1 MTVSGRHETEL
12 FASLSFQPATTSH
25 APRLR
30 VRESASYCHTATY
43 QGMGRTDRLRRPP
56 DGHRQV
62 RPRFA
67 VASVIFC
74 SLRVFGDGQQRLTT
88 LYLLLKGKIPTVG
101 WSRDGVIH
109 QSGRVAAGLRRH
121 PRITRRPRKEKCITL
136 GIGYRVFFLSVGGWH
151 VERPGRF
158 AQQPLLVFP

>member
-1 MTVSGRHETEL
+1 MVGTKQNCLRPCPSNPPPRPTRHACVS
-12 FASLSFQPATTSH
+12 ANPPAT
-25 APRLR
+25 
-30 VRESASYCHTATY
+30 ATRRRD

-136 GIGYRVFFLSVGGWH
+136 GIGYRVFFLSVGGWR